1 MEREQILAAAR
12 AHVRERLRHDSSG
25 HDWWHIDRVVRL
37 ARRLAR
43 EEGAD
48 VFLCELAALT
58 HDLVDWKLNPD
69 EARALEDLRAWLAAQ
84 GVEAATMA
92 AVLDIITRLSFKGGG
107 QPPMPT
113 LEGQIVQDADRL
125 DAIGAI
131 GIARAFAY
139 GGAKGLPLH
148 DPEARPREQMTAE
161 EYRRQ
166 QAATINHFHEK
177 LLLLKDRMNTAT
189 ARRLAEHRHA
199 VLEAFLAEFQAEWD
213 GER

>member
-1 MEREQILAAAR
+1 MNQEEILAAAR
-12 AHVRERLRHDSSG
+12 AHVRERLEHDSSG

-37 ARRLAR
+37 ARRLAE

-58 HDLVDWKLNPD
+58 HDLVDWKLTPD
-69 EARALEDLRAWLAAQ
+69 EAQAQEDLRAWLAQQ
-84 GVEAATMA
+84 GVDATTLA
-92 AVLDIITRLSFKGGG
+92 AVLDIITHLSFKGGN
-107 QPPMPT
+107 QPAMRT

-125 DAIGAI
+125 DAIGSI

-139 GGAKGLPLH
+139 GGTKGRPMH
-148 DPEARPREQMTAE
+148 NPDSRPRSQMTAE
-161 EYRRQ
+161 EYRSHQ
-166 QAATINHFHEK
+166 SATINHFYEK

-189 ARRLAEHRHA
+189 ARRMAAHRHA
-199 VLEAFLAEFQAEWD
+199 VLEGFLAEFHAEWE

>member
-1 MEREQILAAAR
+1 MNQEEILAAAR
-12 AHVRERLRHDSSG
+12 AHVRERLARDASG

-37 ARRLAR
+37 ARRLAE

-69 EARALEDLRAWLAAQ
+69 EAQAREDLRVWLAQ
-84 GVEAATMA
+84 HGVDAATSA
-92 AVLDIITRLSFKGGG
+92 AVMEIITQMSFKGGG

-125 DAIGAI
+125 DALGAI

-139 GGAKGLPLH
+139 GGTKGRPMH
-148 DPEARPREQMTAE
+148 DPESRPRSQMTTE
-161 EYRRQ
+161 EYRSEQ
-166 QAATINHFHEK
+166 SATINHFYEK

-189 ARRLAEHRHA
+189 ARRMAAHRHA
-199 VLEAFLAEFQAEWD
+199 VLEAFLAEFYAEWE